1 MENPAIQRVVDAASL
16 ILATAADYTERTGC
30 TITEAVTYAKDRTAE
45 TYHLTRVGLADA
57 ARIATRAAFTTGAY
71 SINAMTNPAIRA
83 TALRTASP
91 YLANQ
96 DQPCLTRSE
105 PRSREPHRPHRP
117 TAPKTSAGSARHS
130 TPPVPVL
137 RRFANFL
144 STSKR
149 PSTANHP
156 TTDHA

>member
-1 MENPAIQRVVDAASL
+1 MENPAITQRVVDAASL

-71 SINAMTNPAIRA
+71 SINAMTSHDIRA
-83 TALRTASP
+83 AALRTASP
-91 YLANQ
+91 YLAK
-96 DQPCLTRSE
+96 DQPCSTRSE
-105 PRSREPHRPHRP
+105 PRSREPHRHLH
-117 TAPKTSAGSARHS
+117 TATKTSAGSARPS
-130 TPPVPVL
+130 TPHAHGL